1 MALRN
6 TEPTQ
11 TGISSLPQPPKQL
24 KKNLSRM
31 LWTALFLVT
40 IVGAAWHT
48 ESDPRQ
54 LATGWPNMWRLLSQF
69 LTPDWIY
76 MKKVLPAVYETIR
89 MAIVGTTVGAII
101 AIPISLLAARNV
113 TKNRFFVFL
122 SRTFMNLIRTIPEL
136 LFAAIFVAIVGI
148 GAVAGILAIIFF
160 SFAIIAKLTSESLE
174 TIDSG
179 PLEAMTAVGA
189 SPFTWIRYAVMP
201 QILPAFI
208 SYTLYVFEINVRTA
222 AVLGLVGA
230 GGIGVPLNTALAF
243 LQYDRAASIILLIF
257 LVVLLIEALSGTLR
271 RRLI

>member
-1 MALRN
+1 MHASQVLSSALPR
-6 TEPTQ
+6 
-11 TGISSLPQPPKQL
+11 PPKQL
-24 KKNLSRM
+24 KKRLTR
-31 LWTALFLVT
+31 LFW
-40 IVGAAWHT
+40 IVLFIVAIFGASWHT
-48 ESDPRQ
+48 ESDLRQ
-54 LATGWPNMWRLLSQF
+54 LFAGWHNMWRLLSQF
-69 LTPDWIY
+69 LTPDWMY

-89 MAIVGTTVGAII
+89 MAILGTTIGALL
-101 AIPISLLAARNV
+101 AIPIILLAARNV
-113 TKNRFFVFL
+113 TKNKVIVFL
-122 SRTFMNLIRTIPEL
+122 SRTVMNLIRTIPEL

-148 GAVAGILAIIFF
+148 GAIAGILAIIFF

-174 TIDSG
+174 TIDPG

-189 SPFTWIRYAVMP
+189 SKLTWIRYAVMP

-257 LVVLLIEALSGTLR
+257 IVVLLIEALSGALR

>member
-11 TGISSLPQPPKQL
+11 TGLSTLPQPPKQL

-54 LATGWPNMWRLLSQF
+54 LAMGWPNMWRLLSQF
-69 LTPDWIY
+69 LTPDWVY

-101 AIPISLLAARNV
+101 AIPITLLAARNV

-189 SPFTWIRYAVMP
+189 SPLTWIRYAVMP